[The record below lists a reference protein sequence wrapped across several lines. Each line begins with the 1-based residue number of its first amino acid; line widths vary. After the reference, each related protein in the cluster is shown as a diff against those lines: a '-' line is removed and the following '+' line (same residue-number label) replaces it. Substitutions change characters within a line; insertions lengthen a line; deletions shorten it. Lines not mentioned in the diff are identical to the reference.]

1 MNQSGDFGKAF
12 RKAAPYINASY
23 TMIGSLILFGL
34 LGWWLDSKW
43 DTKPVMFLILL
54 LLGLV
59 AGFYQFYKV
68 IINLDKKDK

>member
-1 MNQSGDFGKAF
+1 
-12 RKAAPYINASY
+12 
-23 TMIGSLILFGL
+23 MIGSLILFGL

-54 LLGLV
+54 VLGLV